1 MIGLQAGVQDR
12 RRGVNGLQAG
22 VQDRRRGVNG
32 LQDSGEYNEEMVIL
46 VIRIYITGGGG
57 WRAVQAEFLHMFCSP
72 PRSPGDLLKGQ
83 RPEIS
88 LFVHIFI

>member
-1 MIGLQAGVQDR
+1 MNGLQDCVQDR

-46 VIRIYITGGGG
+46 VIRIYITG
-57 WRAVQAEFLHMFCSP
+57 WRV
-72 PRSPGDLLKGQ
+72 
-83 RPEIS
+83 
-88 LFVHIFI
+88 V